1 MEKTD
6 RPGDPP
12 PGVRPLNVMETP
24 LPPAQLSQPPPVA
37 KPQPPR
43 QQTREVR
50 SPPPVAASSA
60 AAAAKGKG
68 GAAQSPPVEFR
79 GFDFFAKREF
89 NELKSASEAYF
100 APAAAASS
108 RASRRLSRALGP
120 ASWLRDPTPPEV
132 PPEGLPPAEGRF
144 PIPIGGKN
152 ELPSLTTA
160 SDTWSRRSNTRV
172 CGLRKSRF
180 YMLVGLLVGLI
191 IVVVAVGVGVGVGK
205 RTAGASDAAEA
216 VSSGAASSGS
226 SHPTPTTAGAPTSL
240 STTTA
245 TTTVSPTTSSTNP
258 ASTAGKLDCPAA
270 NGTEYQVPGS
280 NKRFLRVCGVDYSGD
295 SGGIDLKQ
303 VTTQSMLDCMTN
315 CAGTYGCTGCGWG
328 YMEGDSGYEHRCW
341 LKSKLMKPQ
350 DTDINWSFAVLQ

>member
-1 MEKTD
+1 M
-6 RPGDPP
+6 
-12 PGVRPLNVMETP
+12 
-24 LPPAQLSQPPPVA
+24 
-37 KPQPPR
+37 
-43 QQTREVR
+43 
-50 SPPPVAASSA
+50 
-60 AAAAKGKG
+60 
-68 GAAQSPPVEFR
+68 EFR
-79 GFDFFAKREF
+79 GFDFFTKREF
-89 NELKSASEAYF
+89 NELKTASEAYF

-108 RASRRLSRALGP
+108 RASKRLSRALGP

-152 ELPSLTTA
+152 ELPLPSLTTA
-160 SDTWSRRSNTRV
+160 SDTWSTRSNTRV

-180 YMLVGLLVGLI
+180 YMLIGLLVGLI

-216 VSSGAASSGS
+216 VSSGAASSS
-226 SHPTPTTAGAPTSL
+226 SSSPTPTAIGAPTGV

-245 TTTVSPTTSSTNP
+245 TATISPTTTSTNP

-270 NGTEYQVPGS
+270 NGTEFQVPGS
-280 NKRFLRVCGVDYSGD
+280 NKRFLRVCGVDYTGD
-295 SGGIDLKQ
+295 DGGIDLKQ
-303 VTTQSMLDCMTN
+303 VTTLTMLDCMTN

-341 LKSKLMKPQ
+341 LKSKLMKPH